1 MTCAFETLKLDEII
15 SFTSVENTKSRKV
28 MEKIGLHHHEADD
41 FEHPRIVDNS
51 PLKKHVLYRL
61 VRGEYLKNKSLG

>member
-1 MTCAFETLKLDEII
+1 
-15 SFTSVENTKSRKV
+15 